1 MVENSRILTKMYIFS
16 MTGIDA
22 QVKAIFAVHLQSSSV
37 KDKRLESKN
46 VLLTIKDKKG
56 TYK

>member
-1 MVENSRILTKMYIFS
+1 MVDNSGILTKMYIFS

-22 QVKAIFAVHLQSSSV
+22 QVKAIFAVLLQSSSV

-46 VLLTIKDKKG
+46 VLLTIKDKKD